1 MTARTDSKG
10 ASNTGG
16 LLLTA
21 GLTLLFAASAVAL
34 GGLALRGPSFA
45 ELKAML
51 PAQLAWEFSRMS
63 AVIGYLMLGF
73 SMAWGLVLSTRISK
87 KITPLPIVLDLHNA
101 VSWAA
106 LGLAGLHAL
115 ALLLDTYYTYTML
128 DLLVPFRGPYK
139 PFWVGIGIVG
149 LYGVALTTVTF
160 AWRSWL
166 GQKAWRNIH
175 MLSFPAFAMATIH
188 GFMAGTESGS
198 TAMRMLYLGS
208 AVVVALLVNYRLV
221 VARRQSRR

>member
-1 MTARTDSKG
+1 MTARTDSKS
-10 ASNTGG
+10 ANNTGS

-21 GLTLLFAASAVAL
+21 TLTLLLAATAVVL
-34 GGLALRGPSFA
+34 GELALRGPSFDA
-45 ELKAML
+45 LKNLL
-51 PAQLAWEFSRMS
+51 PAQLAWEFSRAS

-73 SMAWGLVLSTRISK
+73 SMVWGLVLSTRVSK
-87 KITPLPIVLDLHNA
+87 KLTPPPIVLDLHNG

-115 ALLLDTYYTYTML
+115 ALLLDTYYTYTPL
-128 DLLVPFRGPYK
+128 DLLIPFRGPYR
-139 PFWVGIGIVG
+139 PFWVGIGIIS

-175 MLSFPAFAMATIH
+175 MLSFPVFAAATIH
-188 GFMAGTESGS
+188 GFMAGTESGV
-198 TAMRMLYLGS
+198 TAMRIMYLGS
-208 AVVVALLVNYRLV
+208 AVLVVLLTNYRLI
-221 VARRQSRR
+221 VARRKS

>member
-1 MTARTDSKG
+1 MTARTNSKS
-10 ASNTGG
+10 ANNTGS

-21 GLTLLFAASAVAL
+21 TLTLLLAAAAVVL
-34 GGLALRGPSFA
+34 GELALRGPSFDA
-45 ELKAML
+45 LKALL
-51 PAQLAWEFSRMS
+51 PAQLAWEFSRAS

-73 SMAWGLVLSTRISK
+73 SMVWGLVLSTRVSK
-87 KITPLPIVLDLHNA
+87 KLTPPPIVLDLHNG

-115 ALLLDTYYTYTML
+115 ALLLDTYYTYTPL
-128 DLLVPFRGPYK
+128 DLLIPFRGPYR
-139 PFWVGIGIVG
+139 PFWVGIGIIS

-175 MLSFPAFAMATIH
+175 MLSFPVFAGATIH
-188 GFMAGTESGS
+188 GFMAGTESGV
-198 TAMRMLYLGS
+198 TAMRIMYLGS
-208 AVVVALLVNYRLV
+208 AVLVVLLTNYRLI
-221 VARRQSRR
+221 VARRKA